1 MYSNIK
7 RQSST
12 MQNCNYFCT
21 NLIVPASNATSGSC
35 AVKKLPLIIF
45 SKCPGD
51 MLSHWAGSK
60 SGQIKTSCASGTF
73 RKLWD
78 RSHSG
83 NSLGVGFC
91 EELGSSSSAPS
102 GCWDAAFTAVMNALP
117 LVFKATVELGTGRW
131 GQEKLKCHKAFLSY
145 YNLVIFLE

>member
-7 RQSST
+7 WQSST
-12 MQNCNYFCT
+12 VQNCNYFCT
-21 NLIVPASNATSGSC
+21 NLIVPTSNATSGSC

-60 SGQIKTSCASGTF
+60 SGQMRTSCASGTF

-83 NSLGVGFC
+83 NSLGTGFS
-91 EELGSSSSAPS
+91 EELEPFSSPS
-102 GCWDAAFTAVMNALP
+102 GCRDAVFTAVTTALL
-117 LVFKATVELGTGRW
+117 LVFKAAVELGTGRW
-131 GQEKLKCHKAFLSY
+131 DQEKLKCHKAFLFY